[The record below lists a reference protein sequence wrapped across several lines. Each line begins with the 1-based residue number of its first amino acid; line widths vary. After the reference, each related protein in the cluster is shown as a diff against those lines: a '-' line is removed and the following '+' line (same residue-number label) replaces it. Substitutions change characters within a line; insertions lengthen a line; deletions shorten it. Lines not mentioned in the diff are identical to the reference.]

1 MEAHTGDQHG
11 SGGMAKSRRPQSRNG
26 DAAWNE
32 VARRGV
38 SAEAIR
44 MAREMGLNP
53 QKLLGTIASVRSEAW
68 KAPTDEW
75 IRDLY
80 EKRRRRSPRVTVA
93 RDWVEG

>member
-1 MEAHTGDQHG
+1 
-11 SGGMAKSRRPQSRNG
+11 MARSRRPQPRNG
-26 DAAWNE
+26 DEAWNE

-53 QKLLGTIASVRSEAW
+53 RTLLVNIASVRSEAW

-80 EKRRRRSPRVTVA
+80 EKRSRRSPRVTVV
-93 RDWVEG
+93 RDRVEG